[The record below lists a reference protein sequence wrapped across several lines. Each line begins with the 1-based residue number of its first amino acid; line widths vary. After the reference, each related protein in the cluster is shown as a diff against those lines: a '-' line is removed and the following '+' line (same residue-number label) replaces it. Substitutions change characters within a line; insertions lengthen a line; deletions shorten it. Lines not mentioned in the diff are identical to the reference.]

1 MPKKPKKSHSEYLLE
16 QHPELHALFPYYES
30 LGLAEPVLWALS
42 ESRGEP
48 AVAMA
53 ALVHG
58 LCSEVS
64 AAGDSRWLEQLHQG
78 DLNVNEGPLLSDAQQ
93 ALGRLR
99 ALGIADDLLMPLVRA
114 AQVQAVNNI
123 AAMIDMGPQIS
134 CLPLPQGRQAHW
146 QLFDVDVE
154 DGETS
159 GKVLSGFAID
169 VRHVLV
175 R

>member
-1 MPKKPKKSHSEYLLE
+1 MSKKPKKTYSEYLLE

-30 LGLAEPVLWALS
+30 LGFAEPVLWALS

-48 AVAMA
+48 TVAMA

-114 AQVQAVNNI
+114 AQA
-123 AAMIDMGPQIS
+123 
-134 CLPLPQGRQAHW
+134 
-146 QLFDVDVE
+146 
-154 DGETS
+154 
-159 GKVLSGFAID
+159 LSLI
-169 VRHVLV
+169 HI
-175 R
+175 

>member
-1 MPKKPKKSHSEYLLE
+1 MPKKSKKSHSEYLLE

-58 LCSEVS
+58 LCSEVA

-99 ALGIADDLLMPLVRA
+99 ALGIADDLLMPQIGRA
-114 AQVQAVNNI
+114 
-123 AAMIDMGPQIS
+123 
-134 CLPLPQGRQAHW
+134 
-146 QLFDVDVE
+146 
-154 DGETS
+154 
-159 GKVLSGFAID
+159 
-169 VRHVLV
+169 HV
-175 R
+175 

>member
-1 MPKKPKKSHSEYLLE
+1 MPNKPKKSYSEHLLE

-30 LGLAEPVLWALS
+30 LGMSEPVLRALS

-48 AVAMA
+48 AVALA

-58 LCSEVS
+58 LCSEVA
-64 AAGDSRWLEQLHQG
+64 AAGDSRWLEQLHEG
-78 DLNVNEGPLLSDAQQ
+78 ELNINDGPLLSDAQQ

-99 ALGIADDLLMPLVRA
+99 ELGVAGELLMPLVRA
-114 AQVQAVNNI
+114 AQAQAVNNI
-123 AAMIDMGPQIS
+123 AAMIDMGPEIV
-134 CLPLPQGRQAHW
+134 CLPLPPGREAHW

-154 DGETS
+154 DGETP
-159 GKVLSGFAID
+159 GKGLSGFALD
-169 VRHVLV
+169 VRHMLV